1 MILKCCDFLRAVV
14 LCGALGSAA
23 LALPPNYF
31 FQPPVNLG
39 APINSSFDES
49 SPEISVDGLTLV
61 FSSTRPGGQGDRD
74 LWISTRPNL
83 TSPWGDPVNLGPNVN
98 TTANDSGAALSPDG
112 LTILLQTNRDTA
124 PSLVYDI
131 WQTRRSAIGQPW
143 SAATN
148 AGAPVNSSQSDHG
161 PAFLPDGLGILF
173 GSDRPGG
180 LGGDDIYGAIRAS
193 SDGPWTG
200 AANLG
205 SIVNSSGF
213 DAAPSVAFDGLTM
226 FYSSSR
232 SGSVGLNDVWMA
244 SRTNASLAWEH
255 VESLGPAVND
265 AGGDETPSA
274 TADGRTVYFRA
285 IRGTGQDIWVT
296 RAEEALAY
304 SRLRNPAVGDTVFAS
319 AGDELGFTTNVIN
332 DNTAA
337 GTKELGVV
345 LGSGGAM
352 FRMRTI
358 HAATTFDAVNLT
370 NYDGVE
376 FSIDVRNAATTW
388 EAGDF
393 FRVEL
398 HNGSQNLV
406 VAERSG
412 TAALDAIE
420 GPWRNYRALVPDDWT
435 SAQLVIT
442 SFSNSGVGDEIFDF
456 DNVAFVGTYVIPEPS
471 TLLLGVGAVVTFWL
485 ARRRSAILRQRV

>member
-1 MILKCCDFLRAVV
+1 MSLKLCDFVRAV
-14 LCGALGSAA
+14 LLGGALGSAA
-23 LALPPNYF
+23 FALPPNYF
-31 FQPPVNLG
+31 FQPAVNLG

-83 TSPWGDPVNLGPNVN
+83 ASPWGAPVNLGPTVN

-173 GSDRPGG
+173 GSDRSGG
-180 LGGDDIYGAIRAS
+180 FGGDDIYGATRAS
-193 SDGPWTG
+193 IDGPWSGG
-200 AANLG
+200 ATNAGAVINTP
-205 SIVNSSGF
+205 GF

-232 SGSVGLNDVWMA
+232 AGSVGLNDIWMA
-244 SRTNASLAWEH
+244 SRSNAALGWEY
-255 VESLGPAVND
+255 VEPLGPAVND
-265 AGGDETPSA
+265 LGGDETPSA

-304 SRLRNPAVGDTVFAS
+304 SRLRNPAVGDTAFA
-319 AGDELGFTTNVIN
+319 ATGDELGFTTNVIN

-345 LGSGGAM
+345 LSSGGAT

-358 HAATTFDAVNLT
+358 EAATTFDVVDLT

-388 EAGDF
+388 ETGDY

-398 HNGSQNLV
+398 QNGSQNLV

-471 TLLLGVGAVVTFWL
+471 TWSLGIGAVVLLWL
-485 ARRRSAILRQRV
+485 ARRRSAVCR